1 MMIRMVGVLLYS
13 CVSMGFAQNHSED
26 LYNQWHDALAKYM
39 YLGEADWF
47 NLEGAPAEYAQ
58 TVRAIDNA
66 GFAMADFVCA
76 RVAAESTDESRLYQ
90 DLFLLM
96 HVTGNDL
103 LRGDQFERS
112 YKESQKRNVEDFKGN
127 WRAGVYVDVSPY
139 IRKLCEQL
147 TDKNEDDNLNP
158 LELRPIRRYGLNAIP
173 ELVRQIK
180 NSGSKHA
187 FAAYLI
193 MTGNSSEYREY
204 MNGPKLLFKS
214 KEEKLVHIEKWL
226 LTKKGQIAN
235 NFMGGKIENALRA
248 Q

>member
-1 MMIRMVGVLLYS
+1 MV
-13 CVSMGFAQNHSED
+13 FAQNHSED
-26 LYNQWHDALAKYM
+26 LYNQWHDALAKYA

-47 NLEGAPAEYAQ
+47 HSEGAPAEYAQ
-58 TVRAIDNA
+58 AVRAIDNA
-66 GFAMADFVCA
+66 GFAMADFICA
-76 RVAAESTDESRLYQ
+76 KVAAESTDESRLYQ
-90 DLFLLM
+90 DMFLLM
-96 HVTGNDL
+96 HVTGIDL

-112 YKESQKRNVEDFKGN
+112 YKESQKRNVEDFKRN
-127 WRAGVYVDVSPY
+127 WRAGVYADVSPY

-158 LELRPIRRYGLNAIP
+158 LELRPIRRYGLYGIP

-180 NSGSKHA
+180 INGSNHA

-204 MNGPKLLFKS
+204 MNRPKLIFRS
-214 KEEKLVHIEKWL
+214 REEKLAHMEKWL
-226 LTKKGQIAN
+226 GTKKGQIAN
-235 NFMGGKIENALRA
+235 NCMGGKIANALRA